1 MQEAIK
7 ILTIV
12 LGPVVVYWTAAGIVH
27 TPELILRMSSTAK
40 AAVTGIGALLV
51 AMAIYFNNPG
61 GTSGT
66 LAMVGFMLLIAPM
79 AAYAISRT
87 IDLVSVPLSSETNG
101 GELRPHHGPHTHGI
115 GRKSF

>member
-61 GTSGT
+61 GTSGI

-79 AAYAISRT
+79 AAYAVSRT
-87 IDLVSVPLSSETNG
+87 SVSVPLSSETNR